1 MHSGA
6 GYTLGIFYPCGCSG
20 EEDEEEREREA
31 LEWRGQAEI

>member
-20 EEDEEEREREA
+20 EEDEEERERGTGVE
-31 LEWRGQAEI
+31 RTS